1 MKTKKTG
8 ALVAVIVC
16 AVLVVMIVGAA
27 IKIVPTGY
35 TGVRVRFGQISA
47 NTIPSGINFK
57 IPFVDTVKLVN
68 NKQQEA
74 TINGQIWSETSERT
88 ALYYE
93 GVTITYQISSGRSA
107 WILAN
112 VTNYE
117 DTLISSSIVSSAVKS
132 ASKQITSVD
141 ATNRGII
148 EPAICKELQESVN
161 EKYGE
166 DTITIIKVVINEA
179 EFEES
184 YNNVIAEKQSAQI
197 EYEKQQIENKKAIE
211 KAEAD
216 ATVKKTQAQAEADAL
231 LIEAQAEADANALL
245 ENSLTPNVLKN
256 HMIEKWNGE
265 LPMVEGAD
273 QPIIDLGD
281 ISSTPSSAQ

>member
-8 ALVAVIVC
+8 TLIILGIVAAVALMLI
-16 AVLVVMIVGAA
+16 AA
-27 IKIVPTGY
+27 SIKIVPTGY

-57 IPFVDTVKLVN
+57 IPFVDTIKLVN
-68 NKQQEA
+68 NKQQEV
-74 TINGQIWSETSERT
+74 TVNGQIWSETSERT
-88 ALYYE
+88 ALYYD
-93 GVTITYQISSGRSA
+93 GVTITYQISSGKSA

-117 DTLISSSIVSSAVKS
+117 DTLISSSLVSSAVKS
-132 ASKQITSVD
+132 ASKQLSSID

-148 EPAICKELQESVN
+148 EPAICKALQESVN
-161 EKYGE
+161 GKYGE
-166 DTITIIKVVINEA
+166 DTLTIIKIVINDA

-273 QPIIDLGD
+273 NPIIDLGD
-281 ISSTPSSAQ
+281 ISNDTNNN

>member
-8 ALVAVIVC
+8 TIVIV
-16 AVLVVMIVGAA
+16 A
-27 IKIVPTGY
+27 IIAFFVIILLLASFKIVPTGY

-57 IPFVDTVKLVN
+57 IPFVDTIKLVN
-68 NKQQEA
+68 NKQQEV
-74 TINGQIWSETSERT
+74 TVNGQIWSETSERT
-88 ALYYE
+88 ALYYD
-93 GVTITYQISSGRSA
+93 GVTITYQISSGKSA

-117 DTLISSSIVSSAVKS
+117 DTLISSSLVSSAVKS
-132 ASKQITSVD
+132 ASKQLSSID

-148 EPAICKELQESVN
+148 EPAICKALQESVN
-161 EKYGE
+161 GKYGE
-166 DTITIIKVVINEA
+166 DTLTIIKVVINDA

-256 HMIEKWNGE
+256 NMIEKWNGE

-281 ISSTPSSAQ
+281 ITNSGSTN